1 MSDTTWDK
9 IQNKQNLREDNMVNL
24 FRGNILYYS
33 LVTKNN
39 TKSINTRF
47 SYKRNK
53 LDAYP
58 TKTCIKSLI
67 EGAVPSSILKFSCK
81 ISTKCKFVLSSTKFI
96 A

>member
-9 IQNKQNLREDNMVNL
+9 IQTKQNTYTWDNMVNL

-33 LVTKNN
+33 IVTKNN

-67 EGAVPSSILKFSCK
+67 EGAVPS
-81 ISTKCKFVLSSTKFI
+81 
-96 A
+96 